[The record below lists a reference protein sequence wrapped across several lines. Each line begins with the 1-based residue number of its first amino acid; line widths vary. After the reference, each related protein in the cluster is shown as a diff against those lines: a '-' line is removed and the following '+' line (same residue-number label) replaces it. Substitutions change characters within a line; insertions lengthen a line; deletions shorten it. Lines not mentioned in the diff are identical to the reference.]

1 MTAKV
6 WEPDH
11 RDGTFWT
18 FIAADRWRTAR
29 AAAPRNL
36 QRAARRSVFAADSL
50 IASAT
55 TTVLVGTIAALRT
68 ENFGLAALTV
78 CAALVTLA
86 RIFIVAGY
94 RRRATLTIRHSKL
107 RFGVKNGRP
116 VSRYTDKA
124 ARIHPPDVAS
134 RSRWPKLI

>member
-29 AAAPRNL
+29 ASAPRNL

-94 RRRATLTIRHSKL
+94 RRRATLTIRHSEPP
-107 RFGVKNGRP
+107 FGVENGHRLFATPTRRRAFIRP
-116 VSRYTDKA
+116 TSLPGHA
-124 ARIHPPDVAS
+124 GAS
-134 RSRWPKLI
+134 